1 MAFGSNI
8 TSTEAGP
15 LIPEEVSDA
24 IIRDAVD
31 TGWIFRLARRL
42 PNMSRNQQRLPVLAT
57 LPTASF
63 VDGGEGGL
71 IETSEVSWE
80 NRFVDAAKI
89 AVIVPVTQEVLDD
102 ADYPIWDQVQPLIV
116 EGVNVTVARGVLYGT
131 NIPASWETN
140 LGSANGI
147 VGQATAA
154 GNTVSVA
161 NHADFYEAVLGETAA
176 GQADGLHAELEDDG
190 FIVSGQVAHPNVR
203 ARIRNTRSTDGFPL
217 LDSEGNIGGAP
228 VEYPVDGSIVAAT
241 SLMVAGDWSKLV
253 YSWRRDMR
261 FEMLKEGILQDAA
274 GNITINLAQQD
285 MVAIRIV
292 ARLGFA
298 LPNPINRME
307 PTRADRSPFAV
318 LTA

>member
-1 MAFGSNI
+1 MAFGDNI

-24 IIRDAVD
+24 IIRDVVE

-42 PNMSRNQQRLPVLAT
+42 PNMSRSQQRLPVLAT

-71 IETSEVSWE
+71 IETAEVSWE
-80 NRFVDAAKI
+80 NRYVDAAKI
-89 AVIVPVTQEVLDD
+89 AAIVPVTQEVLDD
-102 ADYPIWDQVQPLIV
+102 ADYPIWDQVQPLIA
-116 EGVNVTVARGVLYGT
+116 EAVNLAVSAGVLYGT
-131 NIPASWETN
+131 NIPSSWETN
-140 LGSANGI
+140 LGSADGI
-147 VGQATAA
+147 VGQATGA

-161 NHADFYEAVLGETAA
+161 NHTDFYEAVLGETAA
-176 GQADGLHAELEDDG
+176 GEADGLHAEVEDDG
-190 FIVSGQVAHPNVR
+190 FVVTGQVAHPNVR

-228 VEYPVDGSIVAAT
+228 VEYPVDGSINSAT
-241 SLMVAGDWSKLV
+241 SLMVAGDWNKLV

-261 FEMLKEGILQDAA
+261 FTVLTEGVLTDKA

-285 MVAIRIV
+285 MIALRIV

-307 PTRADRSPFAV
+307 TTRADRSPFAV